1 METSGKKKVIGL
13 GGLMCAGKNY
23 AAAFLEKRGIPVL
36 DVDRLGHE
44 ALRTE
49 KAAVAA
55 RFGDGVLDGTGEV
68 DRKKLAALVFGKPED
83 LAALEAIVHPA
94 ANRLTLAWIDRQTA
108 PCVINAAL
116 LHRSAAFARL
126 DALILVK
133 AWLPVRLFRARK
145 RDRLPWSVILKRLCA
160 QRRFIAQYLSGGTD
174 IYNVYNNPLGPGV
187 DAQLE
192 RIISRLGLWEMVR

>member
-1 METSGKKKVIGL
+1 MENGGTKKVIGL
-13 GGLMCAGKNY
+13 AGLMCAGKNY
-23 AAAFLEKRGIPVL
+23 AASLLEKRGIPVL

-55 RFGDGVLDGTGEV
+55 RFGDGVLDGAGEV
-68 DRKKLAALVFGKPED
+68 DRKKLASVVFGKPEE

-94 ANRLTLAWIDRQTA
+94 VNRLTTAWIERQA
-108 PCVINAAL
+108 ASCVINAAL
-116 LHRSAAFARL
+116 LHRSAAFTRL
-126 DALILVK
+126 DAIILVE

-145 RDRLPWSVILKRLCA
+145 RDRLPWSVILKRFHA
-160 QRRFIAQYLSGGTD
+160 QRRFIAQYLSRETD
-174 IYNVYNNPLGPGV
+174 IYSVYNNPLGPGV

-192 RIISRLGLWEMVR
+192 GIISRLGLWEMVQ